1 MAAGEAP
8 LASPRAPTERL
19 LDVILAA
26 AVMAGVWIESVLAL
40 SVASAPLR
48 PNGGDDDDDD
58 FSGQLSEGWL
68 HELGEHAATTSL
80 IAVAVVGLPAA
91 MAVLIRRRWPLP
103 ALALSAAAALVGVFI
118 FAVPV
123 AAALAFAIVLY
134 SVAVEAGWWPAGI
147 AAGAATV
154 SIFLAA
160 AAADLDDNFAAV
172 LVALLAAVVT
182 PLLSASA
189 TRSRRAYLSEVEA
202 RLRQAEQEQQ
212 ARTDQ
217 ALAED
222 RVRLAHDLH
231 DVLAHS
237 LTVVNMQVGVASHL
251 LADHPE
257 RAAVALQEAKAA
269 GASAIGEL
277 RGTLSLLR
285 GDQPEQ
291 LAPQPGLTDLDSL
304 FAGVAATGLPLT
316 TDVRLSAGVVPA
328 GIALVAYRVVQEGLT
343 NVVKHAGT
351 NAETTVDVDA
361 TGDRLLIRVVNGPG
375 IAPRPT
381 PPGIGLDG
389 LRSRVK
395 ALGGTLQAGQRPD
408 GGYGLA
414 VEIPLEPT
422 TPSTEEPPA

>member
-1 MAAGEAP
+1 MAAA
-8 LASPRAPTERL
+8 LISPRSPTERL
-19 LDVILAA
+19 LDLILAA
-26 AVMAGVWIESVLAL
+26 AVIAGIWIESTLAL
-40 SVASAPLR
+40 DVTSPPPRLSR
-48 PNGGDDDDDD
+48 EGDDDD

-80 IAVAVVGLPAA
+80 LAVAVVGLPAA
-91 MAVLIRRRWPLP
+91 AAVLIRRRWPLP
-103 ALALSAAAALVGVFI
+103 ALALAGIAAVAGVFI
-118 FAVPV
+118 FPVPI
-123 AAALAFAIVLY
+123 AATLAFAVVLY

-147 AAGAATV
+147 AA
-154 SIFLAA
+154 AA
-160 AAADLDDNFAAV
+160 AAASIFVAAGVADLDDNFAAV

-189 TRSRRAYLSEVEA
+189 TRSRRAYLGEVEA

-222 RVRLAHDLH
+222 RVKLAHDLH

-251 LADHPE
+251 LAEHPD
-257 RAAVALQEAKAA
+257 RAAVALREAQAA
-269 GASAIGEL
+269 GATAIGEL

-291 LAPQPGLTDLDSL
+291 LTPQPGLADLDAL

-316 TDVRLSAGVVPA
+316 TDVQVDSRRLPASLELVV
-328 GIALVAYRVVQEGLT
+328 YRVVQEGLT

-351 NAETTVDVDA
+351 AAKTLVSVVES
-361 TGDRLLIRVVNGPG
+361 GDQFDIRVVNGPG
-375 IAPRPT
+375 RPPPPT
-381 PPGIGLDG
+381 APGIGLEG
-389 LRSRVK
+389 LRSRVT
-395 ALGGTLQAGQRPD
+395 ALGGKLRAQSTSD
-408 GGYGLA
+408 GGFELSATIPVSWVSPDEEESLA
-414 VEIPLEPT
+414 
-422 TPSTEEPPA
+422 